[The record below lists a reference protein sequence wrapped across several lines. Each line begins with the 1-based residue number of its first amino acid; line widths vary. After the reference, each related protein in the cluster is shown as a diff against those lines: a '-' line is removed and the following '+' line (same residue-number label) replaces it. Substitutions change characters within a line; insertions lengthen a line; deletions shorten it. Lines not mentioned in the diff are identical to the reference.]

1 MIVQRKQVD
10 IIIDARDEND
20 FVYIM
25 LRTVATTTTTTT
37 NKITFA
43 GIEACLSSDI
53 FF

>member
-25 LRTVATTTTTTT
+25 LRTVATTTT

-43 GIEACLSSDI
+43 AIEAFQVISSSK
-53 FF
+53 